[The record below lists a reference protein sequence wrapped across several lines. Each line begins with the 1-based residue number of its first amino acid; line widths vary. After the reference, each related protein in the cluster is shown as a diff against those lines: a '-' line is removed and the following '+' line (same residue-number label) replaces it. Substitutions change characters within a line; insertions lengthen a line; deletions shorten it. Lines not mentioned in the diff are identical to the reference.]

1 MLQVIEIFA
10 SLQGESSYAGRPCV
24 FIRLSGCNLRCNYC
38 DTSYAFEGG
47 EWLSVEQILSEVKKH
62 NIPLVEVT
70 GGEPLCQNESIQLM
84 QALVDN
90 GYQVLLETNGSL
102 SIAEVPAGVVRII
115 DYKLKGSGEGGSFAE
130 ANYQLL
136 REGDEVKFVISD
148 RADYLEAKQWA
159 EARGR
164 EGLNLLFSPVSER
177 LKPELL
183 ASWILEDALAV
194 RFQIQLHK
202 VLGIS

>member
-148 RADYLEAKQWA
+148 RADYLEAKQWV

-164 EGLNLLFSPVSER
+164 EGLSLLFSPVSER
-177 LKPELL
+177 LKPALL

>member
-47 EWLSVEQILSEVKKH
+47 EWLSVEQILFEVEKH

-70 GGEPLCQNESIQLM
+70 GGEPLCQNESVQLM
-84 QALVDN
+84 QALVDS

-102 SIAEVPAGVVRII
+102 SIAEVPDGVVRII
-115 DYKLKGSGEGGSFAE
+115 DYKLKGSGEGGSFNE

-136 REGDEVKFVISD
+136 REGDEIKFVISD
-148 RADYLEAKQWA
+148 RADYLEAKQWV

-164 EGLNLLFSPVSER
+164 EGLSLLFSPVSER
-177 LKPELL
+177 LKPALL

>member
-84 QALVDN
+84 QALVDS

-115 DYKLKGSGEGGSFAE
+115 DYKLKGSGEGGSFNE
-130 ANYQLL
+130 ANFQLL
-136 REGDEVKFVISD
+136 REGDEIKFVISD
-148 RADYLEAKQWA
+148 REDYLEAKQWV